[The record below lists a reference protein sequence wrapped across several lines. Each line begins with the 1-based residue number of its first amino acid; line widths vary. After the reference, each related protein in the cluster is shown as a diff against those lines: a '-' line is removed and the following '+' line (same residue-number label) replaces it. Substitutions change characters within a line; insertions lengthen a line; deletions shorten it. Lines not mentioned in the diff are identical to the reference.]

1 VTRRLKIALLH
12 YTAPPIPGGVEA
24 ILGEHARLL
33 RQAGHDVRVVSG
45 RGDGDLVPEVDSRHP
60 AVQALFEALGRG
72 EVDAAAYDELVGTL
86 MDKLGALLG
95 DRDVI
100 AVHNVMTMPFNLPL
114 ASALVNLRKPL
125 VAWTH
130 DMAWL
135 NPRYIDYQREGWP
148 YELMR
153 RPQPGTRYVAIS
165 DVRRQ
170 ELASLFGVREASL
183 ALVPNGLDV
192 DAFLGVSPK
201 TRQLLDRAGLSLGNP
216 LLLVPLRV
224 TPRKRLELAIEAAAL
239 ALKRHPDV
247 RLCVSGPLGPH
258 SAANRDYWATL
269 AAQRA
274 GLGVDGVAVFL
285 HEFAGEDGEHPV
297 TASTIAEL
305 YRLADVVVMPSE
317 SEGFGLPVIEAALT
331 RTPVVCADIPVL
343 REAGGGSLH
352 VFPPGGGASEIAAA
366 IESALAEPH
375 VRDRRRVLAMNSW
388 SALLGKIEA
397 TLVPASG

>member
-1 VTRRLKIALLH
+1 VTSRLRVALLH

-33 RQAGHDVRVVSG
+33 RDAGHNVRVVSG

-60 AVQALFEALGRG
+60 AVQALYEALGRG
-72 EVDAAAYDELVGTL
+72 EVDAGAYDELTGRL

-100 AVHNVMTMPFNLPL
+100 VAHNVMTMPFNLPL

-130 DMAWL
+130 DVAWV
-135 NPRYIDYQREGWP
+135 NPRYAEYQREGWP

-153 RPQPGTRYVAIS
+153 RPQPGTHYVAIS

-170 ELASLFGVREASL
+170 QLTSLFGLSAKSIS
-183 ALVPNGLDV
+183 LVPNGLDA
-192 DAFLGVSPK
+192 DAFLGVSPQ
-201 TRQLLDRAGLSLGNP
+201 TRELLDRAGLSAANP
-216 LLLVPLRV
+216 FLLVPLRI
-224 TPRKRLELAIEAAAL
+224 TPRKRLELAVEAAAL
-239 ALKRHPDV
+239 VRSRHPDV
-247 RLCVSGPLGPH
+247 RICISGPLGPH
-258 SAANRDYWATL
+258 SAANRDYWAAL

-274 GLGVDGVAVFL
+274 ASGLDGVVVFL
-285 HEFAGEDGEHPV
+285 HEFAGEDGAHPV
-297 TASTIAEL
+297 TASMIAEL
-305 YRLADVVVMPSE
+305 YRLADAVVMPSE
-317 SEGFGLPVIEAALT
+317 SEGFGLPVIEAALA
-331 RTPVVCADIPVL
+331 RTPVVCADIRVL

-352 VFPPGGGASEIAAA
+352 TFPAGGGAPEIADA
-366 IESALAEPH
+366 IEAALDEPH

-388 SALLGKIEA
+388 AALLGKIEA
-397 TLVPASG
+397 TLVPPVG

>member
-1 VTRRLKIALLH
+1 MTRRLRVALLH
-12 YTAPPIPGGVEA
+12 YTTPPIPGGVEA

-33 RQAGHDVRVVSG
+33 REAGHDVRVVSG

-60 AVQALFEALGRG
+60 AVQALYEALGRG
-72 EVDAAAYDELVGTL
+72 QVDAGAYDELTGTL
-86 MDKLGALLG
+86 MNKLGALLG

-100 AVHNVMTMPFNLPL
+100 VAHNVLTMPFNLPL

-130 DMAWL
+130 DIAWL
-135 NPRYIDYQREGWP
+135 NPRYRDYQREGWP
-148 YELMR
+148 YDLMR
-153 RPQPGTRYVAIS
+153 RPQPSTHYVAIS

-170 ELASLFGVREASL
+170 ELAPLLGIPEEEVR
-183 ALVPNGLDV
+183 LVPNGLDV
-192 DAFLGVSPK
+192 DTFLGVSAE
-201 TRQLLDRAGLSLGNP
+201 TRKLLDRAGLRAADP
-216 LLLVPLRV
+216 FLLVPLRV
-224 TPRKRLELAIEAAAL
+224 TPRKRLELAVEAAAL
-239 ALKRHPDV
+239 THLRYPNV

-258 SAANRDYWATL
+258 SAANRDYWAAL

-274 GLGVDGVAVFL
+274 GLGLDEVAVFL

-297 TASTIAEL
+297 TSSTISEL

-343 REAGGGSLH
+343 REAGGASLH
-352 VFPPGGGASEIAAA
+352 LFPPGGGAAELAAA
-366 IESALAEPH
+366 IEAALAEPH
-375 VRDRRRVLAMNSW
+375 VSDRRRVLAMNSW
-388 SALLGKIEA
+388 SALLRTIEA
-397 TLVPASG
+397 TLVPTHG